1 MKFYYSTGTCSTSCH
16 IAFEEAGLKFDPVEV
31 SWKRKVNVEEL
42 GSVNPLGQV
51 PALIT
56 DAGNTIT
63 QNVAIL
69 EYIGDKKPES
79 GLIPRPGTDE
89 RAEVSSW
96 LAFAASDFQKSFYP
110 ILGAAKMTSQESAHA
125 DLKNY
130 AVQNIERYLAHLD
143 KKLIGKD
150 FITGRQFTVA
160 DAYLFTV
167 IGWCKWAKIKLAP
180 YPNVKAYMKRVSER
194 PAVRR
199 VLEKEELGDY
209 LPE

>member
-16 IAFEEAGLKFDPVEV
+16 IALEEAGLPFDPVEV

-42 GSVNPLGQV
+42 EKVNPLGQV
-51 PALIT
+51 PALVT
-56 DAGNTIT
+56 DSGTEIT

-79 GLIPRPGTDE
+79 KLLPRPGTDE
-89 RAEVSSW
+89 RAQVSSW
-96 LAFAASDFQKSFYP
+96 LSFAASDLQKAFFP
-110 ILGAAKMTSQESAHA
+110 ILGAARMTSQESAHD
-125 DLKNY
+125 DLKNF
-130 AVQNIERYLAHLD
+130 AVRNIEKYLAHLD
-143 KKLIGKD
+143 RKLDGKEY
-150 FITGRQFTVA
+150 ITGQQFTVA

-180 YPNVKAYMKRVSER
+180 YPNVKAYMKRVSDR
-194 PAVRR
+194 PAVKR

>member
-16 IAFEEAGLKFDPVEV
+16 IAFEEAGLKFDGVEV

-42 GSVNPLGQV
+42 EKLNPLGQV
-51 PALIT
+51 PVLLT
-56 DAGNTIT
+56 DKGNVIT

-69 EYIGDKKPES
+69 EYIGDQKPES
-79 GLIPRPGTDE
+79 GLIPRAGTDE

-96 LAFAASDFQKSFYP
+96 LSFAASDFQKAFFP
-110 ILGAAKMTSQESAHA
+110 ILGAARMTSQESAHA

-130 AVQNIERYLAHLD
+130 AVQNIEKYLAHLD
-143 KKLIGKD
+143 RKLSGKN
-150 FITGRQFTVA
+150 FITGQQFTVA

-180 YPNVKAYMKRVSER
+180 YPNVKAYMSRVYAR

-199 VLEKEELGDY
+199 VLEKEELTDY

>member
-31 SWKRKVNVEEL
+31 SWQRKVNVEEL
-42 GSVNPLGQV
+42 EKVNPLGQV
-51 PALIT
+51 PALLT
-56 DAGNTIT
+56 DSGNTIT

-79 GLIPRPGTDE
+79 KLLPKAGTDE

-96 LAFAASDFQKSFYP
+96 LSFAASDFQKSFFP
-110 ILGAAKMTSQESAHA
+110 ILGAARMTSQESAHA
-125 DLKNY
+125 DLKNF
-130 AVQNIERYLAHLD
+130 AVQNIEKYLKHLNS
-143 KKLIGKD
+143 KLAGKEY
-150 FITGRQFTVA
+150 ITGQSFTVA

-167 IGWCKWAKIKLAP
+167 IGWCKWAKIPLAP
-180 YPNVKAYMKRVSER
+180 YPNVKAYMKRVYDR

-199 VLEKEELGDY
+199 VLEKEDLLEY